1 MPSPNL
7 TDEVSEV
14 SRLYRLWRDS
24 ERTLKNHREKVES
37 AAREADYLRSSV
49 EELEKLSPQDGEE
62 EELADRLA
70 EDDEGRANR
79 LAISPRRP
87 NS

>member
-1 MPSPNL
+1 LVEIHGQHDDRALVDTNAHRTLLDAFAGL

-24 ERTLKNHREKVES
+24 ERTLKKHREKVES

-62 EELADRLA
+62 EE
-70 EDDEGRANR
+70 
-79 LAISPRRP
+79 
-87 NS
+87 